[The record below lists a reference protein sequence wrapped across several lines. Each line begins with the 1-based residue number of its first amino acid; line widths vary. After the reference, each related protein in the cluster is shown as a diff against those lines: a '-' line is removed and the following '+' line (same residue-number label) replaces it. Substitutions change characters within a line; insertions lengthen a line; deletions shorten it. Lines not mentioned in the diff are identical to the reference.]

1 MNEDIKR
8 GQFSAIYARVSSER
22 QKEEGTIASQ
32 IAEVEKAI
40 TANGDI
46 YVKKYIDDGYSGE
59 LFERPGLDQLR
70 TEAKKKLF
78 SKVYVLSPDRLA
90 RKHHYA
96 AIIMEDLSRSGVDMI
111 FVNRPIGDTIEDKLL
126 FNVQSIIAEY
136 EKAKI
141 LDRLRRGKLFK
152 IKQGNILGNTPPY
165 GYSYVKDE
173 KSRHGWYEV
182 NETEAQTVR
191 LIFRC
196 YTSNECSGLG
206 GLRRE
211 LYRLNIKNR
220 GGTNKWSQSM
230 VARVV
235 SNETYIGTT
244 YWGKFKSVE
253 GESRKGYRRLLN
265 TKRIRRPKEEWLP
278 ISVPAIIDESQFRKA
293 ELKRATNKSLSPN
306 KVKNYYLLRGL
317 MEHSCGAPIY
327 SKLCHG
333 RKYYI
338 CSSRKNSFIE
348 KSKCPGSRHYN
359 GDDLESLV
367 WNEFLKIVQ
376 SPAMLKQRISQRKN
390 NSDSEKTTIESR
402 IKDIDNS
409 IAREVDKRNRLVVAY
424 SESAITLEE
433 LKIQRDEIQK
443 AIDSKIS
450 EKERLFSSLNTKFE
464 EIPRT
469 INLESF
475 SAKIKSLL
483 KDIDVS
489 MKQAIL
495 RYFINRI
502 VLDGDTAN
510 IKAVL
515 PREILVAPTLTLSL
529 LHEHRYDNGYPME
542 IAVKIPLRRIGRKS
556 LSKT

>member
-1 MNEDIKR
+1 MSEDTKG
-8 GQFSAIYARVSSER
+8 GQLAVIYARVSSER
-22 QKEEGTIASQ
+22 QKEEGTIESQ
-32 IAEVEKAI
+32 IAEVERVI
-40 TANGDI
+40 IANGNI
-46 YVKKYIDDGYSGE
+46 CVKKYIDDGYSGE
-59 LFERPGLDQLR
+59 LLARPGLDQLR
-70 TEAKKKLF
+70 NEAKKRSF
-78 SKVYVLSPDRLA
+78 NKVYVLSPDRLA

-96 AIIMEDLSRSGVDMI
+96 AIIMEDLARSGVELV
-111 FVNRPIGDTIEDKLL
+111 FVNRPIGDSIEDKLL

-165 GYSYVKDE
+165 GYRYVKNE

-191 LIFRC
+191 LIFKY
-196 YTSNECSGLG
+196 YTSDECSGLG
-206 GLRRE
+206 SLRTE

-220 GGTNKWSQSM
+220 SGSNKWSQSM

-253 GESRKGYRRLLN
+253 GESGTGYRRLLN
-265 TKRIRRPKEEWLP
+265 TKRIRRPKEEWLLIP
-278 ISVPAIIDESQFRKA
+278 VPAIIDEPLFRRA
-293 ELKRATNKSLSPN
+293 ELKRVTNKSFSPN
-306 KVKNYYLLRGL
+306 NVKNCYLLRGL

-327 SKLCHG
+327 SKLCHA
-333 RKYYI
+333 RKYYL

-348 KSKCPGSRHYN
+348 KSECPGSRHYN

-367 WNEFLKIVQ
+367 WNEFLRVVQ
-376 SPAMLKQRISQRKN
+376 SPAMLKQRFDQRKI
-390 NSDSEKTTIESR
+390 NSDSEKTTIETR
-402 IKDIDNS
+402 IEDINKN
-409 IAREVDKRNRLVVAY
+409 IAREEEKNNRLVIAY

-433 LKIQRDEIQK
+433 LKKQRDEIQK
-443 AIDSKIS
+443 VIESKIN
-450 EKERLFSSLNTKFE
+450 EKERLLNSLNIKS
-464 EIPRT
+464 EIPKT
-469 INLESF
+469 LNLESF

-483 KDIDVS
+483 KDIDIS
-489 MKQAIL
+489 MKQVIL
-495 RYFINRI
+495 RYFIKRI
-502 VLDGDTAN
+502 VLDGDMVN

-515 PREILVAPTLTLSL
+515 PREILVAPTFTLSL

-542 IAVKIPLRRIGRKS
+542 IKVKIPLRRSGRKS
-556 LSKT
+556 LSET